1 MLTVRQE
8 NRAMP
13 MALLREQNKSIGVPV
28 PGWDGR
34 HPKKKREGEQYLPRG
49 EIRSLSVQVK
59 REFRGDY
66 ACLFTLVALRLVNG
80 PRDK

>member
-1 MLTVRQE
+1 MHGIAQRTKQ
-8 NRAMP
+8 
-13 MALLREQNKSIGVPV
+13 SIGVPV
-28 PGWDGR
+28 PRWDGR

-59 REFRGDY
+59 REFRGDD
-66 ACLFTLVALRLVNG
+66 ACLFTLVALRLANG